1 MSSKVANKKFFLLAA
16 AMFLLAGCDVE
27 ARPSYDKD
35 YLVDGETVYESDTKV
50 SEITNN
56 LRTLVYDKLLDDGSI
71 NSEVLNQT
79 LYLLAQ
85 QEIGDYS
92 TLLKSTKEEDK
103 ALVRTIKARMDDKLY
118 EAVSNGNYTYR
129 NKFDEELFVT
139 TIQQNLPYS
148 ISKACSSYTKDYVFL
163 NDSRDH
169 LYDGGVAE
177 DGEAYTADDQ
187 VPNKGKFVLSCSYTR
202 YMEDT
207 YLEDVY
213 INLLVE
219 KYLKENEVDSLGRS
233 AGRKIN
239 YVAIKENEKHPEAA
253 SALVHTFVEKYISN
267 ETKVV
272 DLSILE
278 KAWKGIDLDF
288 AGADQEVGELLA
300 AAGFTKVESEDAN
313 IGTYYSETLFGDI
326 ATNYGKILPD
336 AALSDET
343 QESDFT
349 GSGAYAKETGLDMK
363 KNSLRKQSLSEDE
376 LWITKTNNTSTLPS
390 SVTDRL
396 FNLAVANNVHN
407 NLKEAHE
414 DTKNSYVKKVKD
426 VYYLKPASIESNAGE
441 NMDCVIY
448 DKNSSS
454 YYIVQIEEAIN
465 SVKLRDGETAK
476 EKQYNDSMRVEATN
490 EMAKQYAQR
499 DTYKEKAIVHYLEEA
514 NILFHDTDVYEYFKS
529 TYPDAWDEEK

>member
-1 MSSKVANKKFFLLAA
+1 ML
-16 AMFLLAGCDVE
+16 LLAGCDVE
-27 ARPSYDKD
+27 AKPSYNKD
-35 YLVDGETVYESDTKV
+35 YLVDGETVYESDIKV

-56 LRTLVYDKLLDDGSI
+56 LRTLVYDKLLEDGSI

-118 EAVSNGNYTYR
+118 EAISAGTYSYR
-129 NKFDEELFVT
+129 DKFDEEMFVT

-148 ISKACSSYTKDYVFL
+148 ISNACSSYTKDYVL
-163 NDSRDH
+163 LSDSRDH
-169 LYDGGVAE
+169 LYAGGVAE

-187 VPNKGKFVLSCSYTR
+187 IPNKGKFVLSCSYTR

-213 INLLVE
+213 IDLLVE

-239 YVAIKENEKHPEAA
+239 YVAIKENSHPEAA
-253 SALVHTFVEKYISN
+253 SALIHTFVEKYISD
-267 ETKVV
+267 ESKVV
-272 DLSILE
+272 DLSVLE
-278 KAWKGIDLDF
+278 KAWKGIDLDLE
-288 AGADQEVGELLA
+288 GDDKEVGELLD
-300 AAGFTKVESEDAN
+300 AAGFTKVESADAN
-313 IGTYYSETLFGDI
+313 IGTYYKETSFGEI
-326 ATNYGKILPD
+326 ATNYSKILPN
-336 AALSDET
+336 AASSDEE
-343 QESDFT
+343 QENAFT
-349 GSGAYAKETGLDMK
+349 SSGAYAKETGLDIK
-363 KNSLRKQSLSEDE
+363 KNTLRKEALYEDG

-396 FNLAVANNVHN
+396 FNLAVANNIYN

-448 DKNSSS
+448 DKNTSS

-476 EKQYNDSMRVEATN
+476 EKQYNDAMRVEATN

-499 DTYKEKAIVHYLEEA
+499 DTYKEKAIVHYLEKA

>member
-1 MSSKVANKKFFLLAA
+1 MKVVFAVSSKVANKKFFLLAA

-148 ISKACSSYTKDYVFL
+148 ISSACSSYTKDYVL
-163 NDSRDH
+163 LDDSRDH
-169 LYDGGVAE
+169 LYNGGVAE

-187 VPNKGKFVLSCSYTR
+187 VPNEGKFVLSCSYTR

-239 YVAIKENEKHPEAA
+239 
-253 SALVHTFVEKYISN
+253 
-267 ETKVV
+267 
-272 DLSILE
+272 
-278 KAWKGIDLDF
+278 
-288 AGADQEVGELLA
+288 
-300 AAGFTKVESEDAN
+300 
-313 IGTYYSETLFGDI
+313 
-326 ATNYGKILPD
+326 
-336 AALSDET
+336 
-343 QESDFT
+343 
-349 GSGAYAKETGLDMK
+349 
-363 KNSLRKQSLSEDE
+363 
-376 LWITKTNNTSTLPS
+376 TLPS
-390 SVTDRL
+390 R
-396 FNLAVANNVHN
+396 
-407 NLKEAHE
+407 K
-414 DTKNSYVKKVKD
+414 TKNI
-426 VYYLKPASIESNAGE
+426 LK
-441 NMDCVIY
+441 
-448 DKNSSS
+448 
-454 YYIVQIEEAIN
+454 
-465 SVKLRDGETAK
+465 L
-476 EKQYNDSMRVEATN
+476 
-490 EMAKQYAQR
+490 
-499 DTYKEKAIVHYLEEA
+499 L
-514 NILFHDTDVYEYFKS
+514 LL
-529 TYPDAWDEEK
+529 